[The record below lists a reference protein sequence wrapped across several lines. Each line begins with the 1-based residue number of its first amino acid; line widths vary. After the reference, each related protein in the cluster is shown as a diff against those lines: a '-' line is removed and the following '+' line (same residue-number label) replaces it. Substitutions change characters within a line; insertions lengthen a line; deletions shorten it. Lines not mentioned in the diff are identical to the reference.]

1 MGMIL
6 SVSMLSVLLIWL
18 SLSICFWRGS
28 SLSGSGDNVLW
39 KSIYF
44 ESDSSPLS
52 ASPLSLNEICVE
64 RITTWLNSISSN
76 PDWVL
81 VVWDRDLSWATR
93 SRNETKSSLRNAND
107 HPSVLFA
114 ISSASSVSDLVNLIE
129 SVLSVDSSS
138 TDLIFWIHLSAYSVR
153 KDSLGRSKLYLTSK
167 REGRLRIASSIRSG
181 WFVVAIVR
189 IPSFWPY
196 IFVSI

>member
-1 MGMIL
+1 MPLIL
-6 SVSMLSVLLIWL
+6 
-18 SLSICFWRGS
+18 
-28 SLSGSGDNVLW
+28 NA
-39 KSIYF
+39 
-44 ESDSSPLS
+44 PLS
-52 ASPLSLNEICVE
+52 ASFGKVSPRVRMGNNVRRKGVYFASDPPPFSPSSLPLNEICVE
-64 RITTWLNSISSN
+64 RIATWLISISSN

-81 VVWDRDLSWATR
+81 EVWDRDLSWATR
-93 SRNETKSSLRNAND
+93 SRNETNSSLRNAND
-107 HPSVLFA
+107 HPSVPFA
-114 ISSASSVSDLVNLIE
+114 TSAAISVSDLVNLIE
-129 SVLSVDSSS
+129 NMSSVDPSS

-196 IFVSI
+196 ILG